1 MEQATDNTSDS
12 GNKKKIA
19 ITVLT
24 TIIVVGGLITLFYL
38 RYKAHHISTD
48 DAFVEG
54 TIHTVSAKVSGTVK
68 GIYVT
73 DNQFVKEGQLLVE
86 LDDTDYALHLKES
99 EAALSA
105 ERAKA
110 GEADSRLDAAK
121 GQLYEHGAKTAIAQA
136 NVALSEANL
145 KQAQLDIKRA
155 ENLYKDEA
163 ISKEKYERAQTNY
176 TVLTAAKNSALEQ
189 LRQAELAVKTQ
200 QSVIKQTEA
209 LQSSQLSS
217 IKQKEALAEEAAHN
231 LSYTKVYAPASGYV
245 NKKSVETG
253 NRIQVGQPLM
263 AIVALDDIWVVAN
276 YKETQVAK
284 IRPGQQVEVSVDA
297 YPGKIFNAT
306 VDSIMAGTGS
316 VFSLFPPENA
326 SGHYV
331 KVLQRIPVKIVLD
344 NTTVK
349 EHVLRVGM
357 SVVPTV
363 IVK

>member
-1 MEQATDNTSDS
+1 MDQAVDNTPDN
-12 GNKKKIA
+12 NKKKIA
-19 ITVLT
+19 LTVLT
-24 TIIVVGGLITLFYL
+24 IVIVIGGLVTILYL

-54 TIHTVSAKVSGTVK
+54 KIHTVSAKVSGTVK
-68 GIYVT
+68 TIHVT

-86 LDDTDYALHLKES
+86 LDDSDYVLRLKET
-99 EAALSA
+99 EAALAA
-105 ERAKA
+105 EKAKA
-110 GEADSRLDAAK
+110 GEADSKLDTAK
-121 GQLYEHGAKTAIAQA
+121 GQLSEHDAKTAIAKA

-163 ISKEKYERAQTNY
+163 ISKEKYEKTQTSY
-176 TVLTAAKNSALEQ
+176 SVLTAAKNSAMEQ
-189 LRQAELAVKTQ
+189 LRQAELAFKTQ
-200 QSVIKQTEA
+200 RSVIKQTEA
-209 LQSSQLSS
+209 MQISQLSA
-217 IKQKEALAEEAAHN
+217 IKQKEALSEEAALN
-231 LSYTKVYAPASGYV
+231 LSYTKVYAPASGYI

-253 NRIQVGQPLM
+253 NRIQAGQPLM

-276 YKETQVAK
+276 YKETQVSK
-284 IRPGQQVEVSVDA
+284 IHPGQKVEISVDA
-297 YPGKIFNAT
+297 YPGKKFNAA
-306 VDSIMAGTGS
+306 VDSIMAGTGA

-363 IVK
+363 IVE